1 MLNKLYNI
9 WNDYGYTIV
18 IVGSIIIILGLAIFR
33 IGKKGSWS
41 DSYIYDP
48 FKTKPKPEF
57 TGQGR
62 TKESSGERECR
73 RVLQDIFKKPFNSSR
88 PDFLKNPVTGNN
100 FNLEL
105 DCYEPSLRLA
115 CEYNGQQHYK
125 YVPYFHKNKEAFYN
139 QKYRDELKERMCRDN
154 NIHLISVPHTVK
166 VNNIEEYIV
175 RNLKIIGY
183 VFD

>member
-9 WNDYGYTIV
+9 WNDHGYTILL
-18 IVGSIIIILGLAIFR
+18 IGSILIILALAIFR
-33 IGKKGSWS
+33 IGKTGSWS

-48 FKTKPKPEF
+48 LKIKKDTER
-57 TGQGR
+57 GR
-62 TKESSGERECR
+62 SKESSGERECR

-88 PDFLKNPVTGNN
+88 PDFLRNPVTGNN

-125 YVPYFHKNKEAFYN
+125 YVPYFHKNRESFYN

-154 NIHLISVPHTVK
+154 NIHLISVPYTIK
-166 VNNIEEYIV
+166 INNIEEYIV
-175 RNLKIIGY
+175 HNLKKIGY
-183 VFD
+183 IFD